1 MGTTSPVKVHRVW
14 ISAIVDEMTNTI
26 SELTKKK
33 IEEENGGV
41 EREREKEK
49 EREFYLTPDQ
59 PGCGHKA
66 ADTAE
71 SSECSM
77 SICLPGGSMYRSSGD
92 LLSNIT
98 NYIGSVQV
106 LIQ

>member
-1 MGTTSPVKVHRVW
+1 MVMINKT
-14 ISAIVDEMTNTI
+14 
-26 SELTKKK
+26 EL
-33 IEEENGGV
+33 
-41 EREREKEK
+41 RER

-77 SICLPGGSMYRSSGD
+77 SICSSRFFSQLRSAGRH
-92 LLSNIT
+92 
-98 NYIGSVQV
+98 
-106 LIQ
+106 